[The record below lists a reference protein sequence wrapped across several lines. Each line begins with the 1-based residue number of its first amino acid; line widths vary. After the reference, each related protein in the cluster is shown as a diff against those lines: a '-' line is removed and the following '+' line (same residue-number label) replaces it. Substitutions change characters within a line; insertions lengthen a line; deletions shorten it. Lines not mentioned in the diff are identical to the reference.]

1 MRNPKFNEI
10 LKEIGNLHD
19 QKNTDYAT
27 AEDPLKNLKGCE
39 RLNLPPVT
47 GTFIRMQDKIER
59 IENYFRNGNLVNESV
74 RDAFID
80 LGVYALMGVLILDEM
95 EDNGKQQEENI
106 AYKTLRND

>member
-1 MRNPKFNEI
+1 
-10 LKEIGNLHD
+10 
-19 QKNTDYAT
+19 
-27 AEDPLKNLKGCE
+27 
-39 RLNLPPVT
+39 
-47 GTFIRMQDKIER
+47 
-59 IENYFRNGNLVNESV
+59 LVNESV